1 MMRADVKRLSDA
13 EHIGP
18 SDRQTEVLDKARIA
32 SSRRAQALAAAAGD
46 DGSGKRWFIIRV
58 APHHENDVDKS
69 MSARFIEHWLP
80 LVKADQAAHGGRA
93 GSKGEPIW
101 VLAWPGYMFVR
112 IVDTPKAWAGIAAIK
127 NTHKALGLSERA
139 FAVDDEMLMGI
150 KAELAL
156 LKKMRGGNATD
167 FAKDDL
173 VKIMEGP
180 MATQNGRIADLC
192 SGKSEGRALVEV
204 MIFGRAVPFEI
215 DLAKL
220 SK

>member
-1 MMRADVKRLSDA
+1 MMRADVKRLNEA
-13 EHIGP
+13 ESIGP
-18 SDRQTEVLDKARIA
+18 TDRQSEVLDKARIA
-32 SSRRAQALAAAAGD
+32 MSRRSRALAAAAGD

-69 MSARFIEHWLP
+69 LSARFIEHWLP

-93 GSKGEPIW
+93 GGKSEPIW
-101 VLAWPGYMFVR
+101 VLAWPGYLFVR
-112 IVDTPKAWAGIAAIK
+112 IVDTPQAWAGIASVK
-127 NTHKALGLSERA
+127 HTHKALGLSERA
-139 FAVDDEMLMGI
+139 FAVNDEMLMGI
-150 KAELAL
+150 KAELAM
-156 LKKMRGGNATD
+156 LKKVRGAVGTG
-167 FAKDDL
+167 FAKDEM

-180 MATQNGRIADLC
+180 MAMQNGRILDLC
-192 SGKSEGRALVEV
+192 DGKKEGRALVEV